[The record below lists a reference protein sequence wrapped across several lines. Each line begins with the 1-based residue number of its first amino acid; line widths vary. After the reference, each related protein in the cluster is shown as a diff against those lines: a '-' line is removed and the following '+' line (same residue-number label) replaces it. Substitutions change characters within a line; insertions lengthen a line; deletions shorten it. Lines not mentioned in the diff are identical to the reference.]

1 MSYDH
6 NIFHMWQ
13 GQFTLIMLY
22 EQIKGFLILFQRF
35 NLEACNVCKVLMKGS
50 HNLSV
55 DVKIT
60 KNIRRPSC
68 RIIAN
73 NFFTTFQNNK
83 VSYINL
89 PNHNNINMIW
99 RYYLNLFYFVF
110 DKFLKFYH
118 IVFFFIF
125 TPNQNLW
132 LFGWKV

>member
-1 MSYDH
+1 
-6 NIFHMWQ
+6 
-13 GQFTLIMLY
+13 MLY

-89 PNHNNINMIW
+89 PNHNNINMI
-99 RYYLNLFYFVF
+99 
-110 DKFLKFYH
+110 
-118 IVFFFIF
+118 
-125 TPNQNLW
+125 
-132 LFGWKV
+132 